1 MTLMKKPDCDTE
13 MIFHLIYHH
22 IPNAIIQSSIGGE
35 ITFILPKESMHRYGP
50 TRAGVAVYM
59 Y

>member
-1 MTLMKKPDCDTE
+1 MTLVKKPDCDTE
-13 MIFHLIYHH
+13 MILHLIYHH

-50 TRAGVAVYM
+50 KRAGVTVYM